1 MKDKCAASL
10 FVAVAVTVLIVVR
23 LFAAEDAPWIGL
35 INYTGLAFAVYTL
48 ADTVVSEYRGQDKV
62 ALIRGLFILL
72 AIPLIVVA
80 ALIFTGSITLDA
92 RANDLILLITLLVSL
107 PTRFY
112 VYLAGLYINK
122 D

>member
-10 FVAVAVTVLIVVR
+10 FVAVAVVALIVVR

-35 INYTGLAFAVYTL
+35 INYAGLAFAVYTL

-62 ALIRGLFILL
+62 ATVRGFFILS